1 MAFQP
6 SKSKRHSREESG
18 ALNMNSMM
26 DMMTIILLF
35 LLKSFSAEGAL
46 VTASEELKLP
56 ESFMGDKP
64 SKELQ
69 VSVTKD
75 AILLNNNP
83 LMPISDVDQESILI
97 QPLYNALSS
106 IAREQTQ
113 LEIDVGAEFSHTVI
127 IQGDQTVPFAMLYK
141 IMFTCSKS
149 QFYKMIFIIWVVI
162 PRYHRTNMFKPFSK
176 NSDLI

>member
-6 SKSKRHSREESG
+6 SKSKRHQREESG

-64 SKELQ
+64 KKELQ

-75 AILLNNNP
+75 AILVNNNA
-83 LMPISDVDQESILI
+83 LMPVSDVDSESVLI
-97 QPLYNALSS
+97 QPLYTAL
-106 IAREQTQ
+106 AAVAQEQQQ
-113 LEIDVGAEFSHTVI
+113 LEIDFGTEFTHTVI
-127 IQGDQTVPFAMLYK
+127 IQGDQTVPFEMLYK

-149 QFYKMIFIIWVVI
+149 QFYKMRLLTI
-162 PRYHRTNMFKPFSK
+162 KK
-176 NSDLI
+176 G